1 MPNPKYKESMEK
13 LEQIIRKIEQE
24 EIEVDE
30 LAENIKEAV
39 TLIKV
44 CKDKIQKA
52 ELEVKQVVETFKEET
67 EGTLGKIVSE
77 DDK

>member
-1 MPNPKYKESMEK
+1 MEK